1 MGPDNFPTWAAGAVS
16 AETARL
22 TGARPGEMRVGAA
35 VSGGADS
42 VFLLAALAAAG
53 HQVEAASVDHALRRG
68 SREEAAAVGAL
79 CADWGGLPHEV
90 LTWRREPGA
99 TLGNVQAEARDARYR
114 LLSEWAVRRGI
125 GAVALGHNLDDAAEN
140 FVMRRVGMSPVR
152 RVGGVLFF
160 RPMLGLG
167 REEIR
172 ETLRGAGVRWA
183 DDPSNED
190 ERFRRVAVR
199 KVLAGDA
206 RARAAVIE
214 AMKRGEGDAES
225 AITRAAEALDWGMM
239 VGAEGRVL
247 LDPALRSE
255 PLPVIHEALR
265 AVLRAVGDPVGR
277 MRGTRL
283 ARAAEEFA
291 AGRPFTLCGA
301 LHDPA
306 ACAFTRDPG
315 RVEAALISD
324 EGVWDERWLV
334 RTEGRVL
341 VGPHRKGGATVPR
354 ALDGRPIT
362 AEFLLTREDVLSR
375 LAHRPR
381 LDAQGPEEGPSA

>member
-16 AETARL
+16 AETTKL

-68 SREEAAAVGAL
+68 SREEAAVVGAL

-90 LTWRREPGA
+90 LTWRREPGE
-99 TLGNVQAEARDARYR
+99 TLGNVQADARDARYR

-160 RPMLGLG
+160 RPMLRLG

-190 ERFRRVAVR
+190 DRFRRVAVR
-199 KVLAGDA
+199 RVLAGDL
-206 RARAAVIE
+206 RVRSAVIE
-214 AMKRGEGDAES
+214 AMRRGEGDAES
-225 AITRAAEALDWGMM
+225 AINRAAEALDWGMR
-239 VGAEGRVL
+239 VGPEGRVL
-247 LDPALRSE
+247 LDAALRSE
-255 PLPVIHEALR
+255 PLPVIREALR
-265 AVLRAVGDPVGR
+265 AVLRAVGDPEGR

-301 LHDPA
+301 LHDPR

-315 RVEAALISD
+315 RAGTALISG
-324 EGVWDERWLV
+324 EGVWDGRWLV
-334 RTEGRVL
+334 RTDGRVL

-375 LAHRPR
+375 LAHRSG
-381 LDAQGPEEGPSA
+381 LDDQGPEEGPSA